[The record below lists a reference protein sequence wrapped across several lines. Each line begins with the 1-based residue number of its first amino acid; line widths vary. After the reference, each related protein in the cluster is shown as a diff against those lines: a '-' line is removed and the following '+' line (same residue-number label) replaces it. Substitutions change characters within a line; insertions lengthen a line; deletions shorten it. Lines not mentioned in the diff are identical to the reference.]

1 MGKVSPTQALSAAG
15 YLLAWKI
22 VGWLPHKLARSL
34 FDIGARVA
42 WRRAQRGSGLSG
54 LSSNLEAIL
63 DKQRVNDALLLAAVR
78 SYARYW
84 CEAFRL
90 PKLVASPSRKRTL
103 LQTLDAS
110 VRGQQHLDA
119 SVAEGRGV
127 ILVLTHSGN
136 WDMAGLW
143 LANYAGEFTTVA
155 ERLKPEILYQRFLS
169 FRQGL
174 GFRVLPLSGG
184 QPAYPQLQNVL
195 RAGGIVCLLGERDLK
210 HNGMPVEFGSI
221 KATMPTG
228 AATLAAETGAA
239 LHVAHCFFQGQQGWG
254 FDISPELDRQLI
266 QRGTGATLQAV
277 ADLMVEQLRAHPE
290 DWHVLQ
296 PLSRPKTDDEVGEQP

>member
-63 DKQRVNDALLLAAVR
+63 GKQRVNDALLLAAVR

-119 SVAEGRGV
+119 SVAEPIPVTG
-127 ILVLTHSGN
+127 T
-136 WDMAGLW
+136 W
-143 LANYAGEFTTVA
+143 LAYGW
-155 ERLKPEILYQRFLS
+155 PIM
-169 FRQGL
+169 L
-174 GFRVLPLSGG
+174 GNLPPWQNASNRKSSTNDSSASARV
-184 QPAYPQLQNVL
+184 
-195 RAGGIVCLLGERDLK
+195 
-210 HNGMPVEFGSI
+210 
-221 KATMPTG
+221 
-228 AATLAAETGAA
+228 
-239 LHVAHCFFQGQQGWG
+239 
-254 FDISPELDRQLI
+254 
-266 QRGTGATLQAV
+266 
-277 ADLMVEQLRAHPE
+277 
-290 DWHVLQ
+290 
-296 PLSRPKTDDEVGEQP
+296 

>member
-1 MGKVSPTQALSAAG
+1 MGKFSPTEALSAAG
-15 YLLAWKI
+15 YLLAWKV
-22 VGWLPHKLARSL
+22 VGWLPHKLARAL
-34 FDIGARVA
+34 FDIGATLA
-42 WRRAQRGSGLSG
+42 WRRARRVGGLSG
-54 LSSNLEAIL
+54 LSSNLEAIVG
-63 DKQRVNDALLLAAVR
+63 KQKVNDALLMASLR

-90 PKLVASPSRKRTL
+90 PKLVARPSRKYRL

-110 VRGQQHLDA
+110 VSGKHYLDA

-155 ERLKPEILYQRFLS
+155 ERLKPEILYQRFLR

-195 RAGGIVCLLGERDLK
+195 RSGGIVCLLGERDLK
-210 HNGMPVEFGSI
+210 HNGMPVEFGSM

-228 AATLAAETGAA
+228 AATLAAETDAA

-266 QRGTGATLQAV
+266 QQGTGATLQAI
-277 ADLMVEQLRAHPE
+277 ADLMVKQLRHHPE

-296 PLSRPKTDDEVGEQP
+296 PLSRPNPSALTREQG